1 MLSKQTAVGFVTR
14 MDGGDQ
20 QAFETLQEND
30 TECNGT
36 YYTQHEKDLV
46 LLVMSSVGLVSIITC
61 SLTIS
66 LALFLRLYRRRVFR
80 LAMYHVASSMLLG
93 VNVFSMITLTSYIS
107 KDNDTFHK
115 AMCQLTGFLL
125 SYFLWM
131 NTLFTAVLISH
142 FFLLFVCLKKLKLK
156 YLEILCVLFS
166 LLFPLLFVWV
176 PFINNNYGSTGIW
189 CWIKIRDKGC
199 FRPSKEGI
207 IEQFVLW
214 YVPSLLCLGLSIIA
228 AGTVLI
234 GLIWRRCGYI
244 QQSENKP
251 LILNVRKTCN
261 AKALVEAFF
270 LLAYPAVFFVLISF
284 GAIYKDAVSA
294 MMIKPL
300 IIYISIYCS
309 LGLFSSGALLTHIIT
324 ARCLHKKS
332 HIPLAPATSMPCT
345 RGNSTVN
352 YTSQTTTVRTIFLIP
367 RESDLDKDY
376 EVMQQTL
383 YN

>member
-36 YYTQHEKDLV
+36 YTQQEKDLV
-46 LLVMSSVGLVSIITC
+46 LLVMSSVGLVSTITC

-80 LAMYHVASSMLLG
+80 LAMYHVASSMLYG

-125 SYFLWM
+125 DYFLWM

-189 CWIKIRDKGC
+189 CWIRDKDC
-199 FRPSKEGI
+199 FRPIEEGI

-251 LILNVRKTCN
+251 LILNARKTCN

-284 GAIYKDAVSA
+284 GAISKVAAPA

-300 IIYISIYCS
+300 IIYTSVYCS
-309 LGLFSSGALLTHIIT
+309 LGLFSSSALLTHIMI
-324 ARCLHKKS
+324 ARCLQKKS
-332 HIPLAPATSMPCT
+332 RIPLAPATSMPCT
-345 RGNSTVN
+345 GRNSTVN
-352 YTSQTTTVRTIFLIP
+352 YTSHTTTVKTVFLIP

-376 EVMQQTL
+376 EETQQTL
-383 YN
+383 HN